1 MTTTDLN
8 ITSEIQKLS
17 DHPFFQKNSENAEI
31 DESYANLS
39 TDIKFRV
46 EALRKLQLN
55 EVQAKIELE
64 EKQLILQKQYYQR
77 LEKSHDSRKRIVSGE
92 CEPTSADLLKQVVDD
107 VNFKPSKSVKGIP
120 GFWFQVLS
128 NCAMCEG
135 WIEEEDQVLLKAVK
149 DVRVKYG
156 DELEAK
162 GVTTRGGSS
171 TGDAVIGN
179 DDMLPNKFVIEFE
192 FYKNEYINDTILRKT
207 YYTSCEPDTDPT
219 ESPFNYVGL
228 HIKKHE
234 GQMISWKKDKCLTYQ
249 IIRKKQK
256 NAKSGGTRVVTRKEK
271 FDSFFNFFEKSG
283 LEALEMDTKDDE
295 ATNLEKAQE
304 LEEDFE
310 LGLYFR
316 DTLVPNAVLLFTNE
330 FQDADL
336 DSDSESEGDDDEN
349 DSDGSG
355 IDTDSGDEE
364 GQGETFNQ
372 FQCLDNGQGEKP
384 ECKQQ

>member
-1 MTTTDLN
+1 MTTDLN

-17 DHPFFQKNSENAEI
+17 EHSFFQKDSEHAEI
-31 DESYANLS
+31 DESYANLP
-39 TDIKFRV
+39 TDIRFRV

-55 EVQAKIELE
+55 EVQAKTDLE

-77 LEKSHDSRKRIVSGE
+77 LEKSHDSRKRIISGE
-92 CEPTSADLLKQVVDD
+92 CEPSSADLLKQVVDD
-107 VNFKPSKSVKGIP
+107 KNFKPSKSVKGIP

-128 NCAMCEG
+128 NSPMTKG
-135 WIEEEDQVLLKAVK
+135 WIEEEDHVLLKAVK

-156 DELEAK
+156 NDK
-162 GVTTRGGSS
+162 DVNGVTTRGGSS
-171 TGDAVIGN
+171 TGDVGIENA
-179 DDMLPNKFVIEFE
+179 DTLPNKFVVEFE

-219 ESPFNYVGL
+219 ESPFNYVGQ
-228 HIKKHE
+228 HIKEHE

-283 LEALEMDTKDDE
+283 LETLKVDMNDDD
-295 ATNLEKAQE
+295 AKHLEKAQE

-330 FQDADL
+330 FQDADF
-336 DSDSESEGDDDEN
+336 DSDSASEEDSDEE
-349 DSDGSG
+349 DESDGSG

-364 GQGETFNQ
+364 GPTGTFNQ
-372 FQCLDNGQGEKP
+372 FQCLDNDQEEKP